1 MLIIWIAQ
9 CPSRWFY
16 TAVTIL
22 AWFTWVRD
30 GGRRSKLDRDL
41 DRIDIDVQYF
51 FMATKKSEPNQ
62 IDIIAR
68 LVALEV
74 KMDNFTDWQEK
85 QSKELVQLKKDIG
98 LMSKG
103 IEKAQWWLIGIL
115 GGVLANLIVYL
126 A

>member
-1 MLIIWIAQ
+1 
-9 CPSRWFY
+9 
-16 TAVTIL
+16 
-22 AWFTWVRD
+22 
-30 GGRRSKLDRDL
+30 
-41 DRIDIDVQYF
+41 
-51 FMATKKSEPNQ
+51 MATKKSEPNQ